1 MHNLPAHLP
10 LLVGREVELD
20 QLRPLLGDRHA
31 RLLTLTGPGGCGK
44 TRLALELAHQSVERF
59 SGGVWFIE
67 LATLAEP
74 TLVPQAIAA
83 VLGVREE
90 PGSPLADTLLGALRS
105 RSALLV
111 LDNCEHLVEACAMLC
126 ETLLRGCPELR
137 ILATGRERLGVTNEV
152 IRQVAPLA
160 VPDPDHRLVQDEI
173 ADYAGVRLFVER
185 ARAAHADLRL
195 TPHTSHVVGQICARL
210 DGMPLAIELAAARLR
225 VLGPE
230 QILERLDDSLHLL
243 AGGSRTA
250 PRRQQTLEATLDW
263 SHALLTNV
271 EQVIFRRLAVF
282 AGGCDLQAAEA
293 VCAGDGTPVS
303 DVLDALAHLAD
314 KSLVQVE
321 NRSSGARYRFLAPV
335 RQYALERLIDSG
347 EDARARDRH
356 LRYCSANV
364 LEADVRVRSSRGR
377 WSDAMRCLRRLEE
390 ERDNT
395 RAALR
400 WAIASGQVEI
410 GLQVAAALSTPCYV
424 WGLYAECRQWLVDLL
439 EAPGAANLPSAAVAL
454 GSAGGLAFGQDD
466 YATAQELLE
475 QGRARWVGQPDRDR
489 LPDTLNWLSM
499 TVLRRG
505 DKVGARRLLDE
516 AQALALELG
525 LRFCEAMT
533 LGNLATLEYADRDY
547 LAASRLLEQSCA
559 IWRSIDNG
567 WGLALGLTGLG
578 FVTHARGDQATARSL
593 FEQSLAVLREMDARP
608 QVALALAG
616 LGRVALSEGDVRA
629 ARGHFQT
636 SLQLLRE
643 SGQRLGVVRCLEA
656 LAAVAAIEH
665 RPEHALRLVGAAQA
679 VRRTLGVQQ
688 STGGSGMLG
697 RSIDV
702 ARSEVRTLAAETLIA
717 EGRELD
723 LEQAVVMALLDVDVP
738 PVGDG
743 PGAAPNPLTRRER
756 EVAVL
761 LAEGLSNRQIAERL
775 VIAEKTAALHVEHI
789 LAKLGL
795 HSRWQAA
802 DWTRWQPWLETMAI
816 P

>member
-10 LLVGREVELD
+10 LLIGREFELD
-20 QLRPLLGDRHA
+20 QLLPLLGDRHA

-44 TRLALELAHQSVERF
+44 TRLALELAHRSVERF
-59 SGGVWFIE
+59 SGGAWFID
-67 LATLAEP
+67 LATLDEP
-74 TLVPQAIAA
+74 TLVPQAIAT

-105 RSALLV
+105 RSGLLV
-111 LDNCEHLVEACAMLC
+111 LDNCEHLVEACATLC
-126 ETLLRGCPELR
+126 ETLLGGCPELR
-137 ILATGRERLGVTNEV
+137 ILATGRERLGVTNE
-152 IRQVAPLA
+152 IIHQVAPLA
-160 VPDPDHRLVQDEI
+160 VPDPEHQSEQGEI

-195 TPHTSHVVGQICARL
+195 TPHTAHVVGQICARL
-210 DGMPLAIELAAARLR
+210 DGIPLAIELAAARLR

-263 SHALLTNV
+263 SHALLTDA
-271 EQVIFRRLAVF
+271 EQVMFRRLAVF
-282 AGGCDLQAAEA
+282 AGGCDLEAAEA
-293 VCAGDGTPVS
+293 VCTGDGISAS
-303 DVLDALAHLAD
+303 DVLEPLARLAD

-321 NRSSGARYRFLAPV
+321 NRPSGARYRFLAPV
-335 RQYALERLIDSG
+335 RQYALERLADSG
-347 EDARARDRH
+347 EDARVRDRH
-356 LRYCSANV
+356 LQYWAAKV
-364 LEADVRVRSSRGR
+364 LDADAGVRSSQGR
-377 WSDAMRCLRRLEE
+377 WSDTRRRLQRLEE
-390 ERDNT
+390 ERDNI

-400 WAIASGQVEI
+400 WAIGSGKVET

-439 EAPGAANLPSAAVAL
+439 ATPGAAHLPSAAVAL

-475 QGRARWVGQPDRDR
+475 ESRARWVGQADRDR
-489 LPDTLNWLSM
+489 LSDALNWLSM

-505 DKVGARRLLDE
+505 DRVAARRLLDE
-516 AQALALELG
+516 ALALSHELG

-533 LGNLATLEYADRDY
+533 LGNLATIEYADRDY
-547 LAASRLLEQSCA
+547 AAAARLLEQSCA

-567 WGLALGLTGLG
+567 WGLVLGLTGLG
-578 FVTHARGDQATARSL
+578 FVAHARGDQARARSL
-593 FEQSLAVLREMDARP
+593 FEQSLELLRDMDARP
-608 QVALALAG
+608 QVAGALAG
-616 LGRVALSEGDVRA
+616 LGRVALTEGDVRA
-629 ARGHFQT
+629 ARGHFQK

-643 SGQRLGVVRCLEA
+643 SGQRLGVARSLEA
-656 LAAVAAIEH
+656 LAAVAAMEH
-665 RPEHALRLVGAAQA
+665 RPEHALRLVAAAQA
-679 VRRTLGVQQ
+679 VRETLGVQQ
-688 STGGSGMLG
+688 STGGSGLLE
-697 RSIDV
+697 RSIRD
-702 ARSEVRTLAAETLIA
+702 ARSEVGAHAAETLMA

-723 LEQAVVMALLDVDVP
+723 LEQAVVLALQDAP
-738 PVGDG
+738 PVSAE
-743 PGAAPNPLTRRER
+743 PGTAQNPLTRREC

-789 LAKLGL
+789 LGKLGL

-802 DWTRWQPWLETMAI
+802 DWTRQQPWHEAMAT

>member
-364 LEADVRVRSSRGR
+364 LEADVE
-377 WSDAMRCLRRLEE
+377 C
-390 ERDNT
+390 
-395 RAALR
+395 
-400 WAIASGQVEI
+400 
-410 GLQVAAALSTPCYV
+410 AAAVVGGPTPC
-424 WGLYAECRQWLVDLL
+424 
-439 EAPGAANLPSAAVAL
+439 AACGDWKRSA
-454 GSAGGLAFGQDD
+454 
-466 YATAQELLE
+466 T
-475 QGRARWVGQPDRDR
+475 
-489 LPDTLNWLSM
+489 T
-499 TVLRRG
+499 
-505 DKVGARRLLDE
+505 
-516 AQALALELG
+516 LG
-525 LRFCEAMT
+525 LRCVGRSPAGRSRLGCKSRRHCPPRAMCGGCT
-533 LGNLATLEYADRDY
+533 PN
-547 LAASRLLEQSCA
+547 AASGWSTCSKRQGRRTCPA
-559 IWRSIDNG
+559 PRSRSDP
-567 WGLALGLTGLG
+567 L
-578 FVTHARGDQATARSL
+578 VDSPSARTIT
-593 FEQSLAVLREMDARP
+593 RP
-608 QVALALAG
+608 
-616 LGRVALSEGDVRA
+616 RRNSWSRA
-629 ARGHFQT
+629 AH
-636 SLQLLRE
+636 
-643 SGQRLGVVRCLEA
+643 
-656 LAAVAAIEH
+656 
-665 RPEHALRLVGAAQA
+665 
-679 VRRTLGVQQ
+679 
-688 STGGSGMLG
+688 GGSGNLIATG
-697 RSIDV
+697 CRTRSIGC
-702 ARSEVRTLAAETLIA
+702 R
-717 EGRELD
+717 
-723 LEQAVVMALLDVDVP
+723 
-738 PVGDG
+738 
-743 PGAAPNPLTRRER
+743 
-756 EVAVL
+756 
-761 LAEGLSNRQIAERL
+761 
-775 VIAEKTAALHVEHI
+775 
-789 LAKLGL
+789 
-795 HSRWQAA
+795 
-802 DWTRWQPWLETMAI
+802 
-816 P
+816 